1 MQNNASAGAS
11 PNDTMSA
18 SESSC
23 KPMGDAQPSNRAAN
37 PSKKSHTAAA
47 TTSQNAV
54 VKSPEVSNT
63 IAAHDPHSRLP
74 NVSRFGMVKNFIFI
88 FL

>member
-23 KPMGDAQPSNRAAN
+23 KPIGDAEPSKRAAN

-54 VKSPEVSNT
+54 VKSPEVSST

-88 FL
+88 FH